1 MRVTIEEIKKRYYI
15 ESLSNEELMLLT
27 AQEAQQ
33 RMQENMELLA
43 KLNNDMMI
51 ATDELGKARIKVEML
66 KNTKNTL
73 IEMNRALKEIIRG
86 EKGW

>member
-1 MRVTIEEIKKRYYI
+1 VRVTIEEIKKRYYI

>member
-1 MRVTIEEIKKRYYI
+1 MTIEEIKKRYSI
-15 ESLSNEELMLLT
+15 KPLSNEEMMLLS
-27 AQEAQQ
+27 AQESQQ
-33 RMQENMELLA
+33 RLQENTDLLA
-43 KLNNDMMI
+43 QLNNDLLV

-73 IEMNRALKEIIRG
+73 IEMNRALKEILRG